1 MTFYEVITAA
11 VRDIS
16 DNGYD
21 PIRVD
26 QWLQEIEEAAKRDLV
41 STDVLDRTLRA
52 SLETLYKRY
61 VERGALLK
69 YNPGVT
75 RYSLDKVKPK
85 LRAELDRRI
94 MASAQLIKMNR
105 EEAIQKTL
113 RRFAGWSTSIPQG
126 GSEVVDKNEVK
137 GDIKKS
143 LKQLP
148 FEERRVLIDQG
159 HKFTSAISETLAT
172 DNGALA
178 AVWHSN
184 WRQRNYNYRKD
195 HKERD
200 QKVYTVRGNWAQSK
214 GLMKAGPSGYV
225 DEITKPAEEPFC
237 RCHYE
242 WVYNLRDLPDDML
255 TDKGRDELSKLKGK
269 SR

>member
-16 DNGYD
+16 ENGYD

-26 QWLQEIEEAAKRDLV
+26 LWLKQIKEAATKDMV
-41 STDVLDRTLRA
+41 STDVLDRALRS
-52 SLETLYKRY
+52 SLEGLYKRY
-61 VERGALLK
+61 VERGALLQ
-69 YNPGVT
+69 YNPGISRFT
-75 RYSLDKVKPK
+75 LDKVKPQ

-126 GSEVVDKNEVK
+126 GSDVVEKNEVK
-137 GDIKKS
+137 DDIKKS

-159 HKFTSAISETLAT
+159 HKFTASMSETLAT
-172 DNGALA
+172 DGGAIA

-184 WRQRNYNYRKD
+184 WRQRNYNYRED

-200 QKVYTVRGNWAQSK
+200 QKVYTVRGNWAQAK
-214 GLMKAGPSGYV
+214 GLMKAGPEGYT
-225 DEITKPAEEPFC
+225 DEITKPAEEVFC
-237 RCHYE
+237 RCHYQ
-242 WVYNLRDLPDDML
+242 WIYNLRDLPKDML
-255 TDKGRDELSKLKGK
+255 TDKGKETLSKAQK
-269 SR
+269 RNT

>member
-11 VRDIS
+11 VKDIS

-26 QWLQEIEEAAKRDLV
+26 QWIEKIEEAARKDMTPQYALENA
-41 STDVLDRTLRA
+41 LRA
-52 SLETLYKRY
+52 SLENLYKRY
-61 VERGALLK
+61 VDRGLLLK
-69 YNPGVT
+69 MNPGISKFT
-75 RYSLDKVKPK
+75 LEKVKPK
-85 LRAELDRRI
+85 LRNELDRRI

-105 EEAIQKTL
+105 TEAINKTL
-113 RRFAGWSTSIPQG
+113 RRFAGWSTSIPKG
-126 GSEVVDKNEVK
+126 GSDVVEKNEVK

-159 HKFTSAISETLAT
+159 HKFTSALSETLAT
-172 DNGALA
+172 DGGAIA

-184 WRQRNYNYRKD
+184 WRQKNYNYRQD

-200 QKVYTVRGNWAQSK
+200 EKIYTVRDNWAQEK
-214 GLMKAGPSGYV
+214 GLMKAGSAGYT
-225 DEITKPAEEPFC
+225 DEITKPGEEVFC
-237 RCHYE
+237 RCNYQ
-242 WVYNLRDLPDDML
+242 WIYNLRDLPEDML
-255 TDKGRDELSKLKGK
+255 TNKGK
-269 SR
+269 EQLAKIRGKN

>member
-1 MTFYEVITAA
+1 VTFYEVITAA
-11 VRDIS
+11 VKDIS

-21 PIRVD
+21 PLRVD
-26 QWLQEIEEAAKRDLV
+26 YWLAQIEEAAKRDLTP
-41 STDVLDRTLRA
+41 TDVMEKTLRE
-52 SLETLYKRY
+52 SLEALYKRY
-61 VERGALLK
+61 VDRGVLLK
-69 YNPGVT
+69 LNPGVSKFT
-75 RYSLDKVKPK
+75 LDKVKPQ

-105 EEAIQKTL
+105 TEAINKTL
-113 RRFAGWSTSIPQG
+113 KRFAGWSTSIPEG
-126 GSEVVDKNEVK
+126 GSDVVEKNEVK

-159 HKFTSAISETLAT
+159 HKFTSALSETLAT
-172 DNGALA
+172 DGGAIA

-200 QKVYTVRGNWAQSK
+200 EKIYTVRGNWAQEK
-214 GLMKAGPSGYV
+214 GLMKCGPAGYI
-225 DEITKPAEEPFC
+225 DEITKPGEEVFC

-255 TDKGRDELSKLKGK
+255 TNKGKDQLAKLKGV
-269 SR
+269 